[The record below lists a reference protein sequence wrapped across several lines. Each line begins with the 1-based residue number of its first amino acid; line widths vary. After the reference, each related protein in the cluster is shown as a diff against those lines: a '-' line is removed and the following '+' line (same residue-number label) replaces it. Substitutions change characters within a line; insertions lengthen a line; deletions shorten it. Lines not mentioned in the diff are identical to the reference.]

1 MKLKISQGVFG
12 AHCTSE
18 ASESTQA
25 LSGERAPCFAQGR
38 VRVFTCF
45 YIGLLGIEKQ
55 LLRMTI

>member
-1 MKLKISQGVFG
+1 MHETEDKPGSLW
-12 AHCTSE
+12 CP
-18 ASESTQA
+18 SESTQA